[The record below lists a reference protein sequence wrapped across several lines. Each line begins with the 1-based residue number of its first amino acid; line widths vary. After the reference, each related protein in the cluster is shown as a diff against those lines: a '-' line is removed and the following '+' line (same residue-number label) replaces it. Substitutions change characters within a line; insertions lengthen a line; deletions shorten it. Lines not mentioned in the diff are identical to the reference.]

1 MRTPGL
7 LLEWCPSKSWG
18 SGGTR
23 PAGFTAWIQLL
34 GDAGGSFGVPT
45 SYPSKRREKMPSI
58 RLTNVA
64 AGTANALDGLQFQDI
79 PDPGALISIY
89 ASTAVALGLI
99 SYSVGTE
106 RFLVDAAINIEIA
119 VDAVDTNRDMV
130 LDREPVPAGKQFL
143 AVDAQ
148 VANLLVVIE
157 DLPSG

>member
-1 MRTPGL
+1 
-7 LLEWCPSKSWG
+7 
-18 SGGTR
+18 
-23 PAGFTAWIQLL
+23 
-34 GDAGGSFGVPT
+34 
-45 SYPSKRREKMPSI
+45 MPSI

-79 PDPGALISIY
+79 PEPGALISLY
-89 ASTAVALGLI
+89 ASTAVALGTI

-106 RFLVDAAINIEIA
+106 RFLVDASINIEIA

-143 AVDAQ
+143 AVVGQ